1 MGKENRFSK
10 NYAGKSTTEL
20 QNIVGN
26 SDYQIEAQQA
36 ATSELERRKEEEKE
50 LATEE
55 EDTSERVT
63 LSTEKK
69 ENRLTLLLVM
79 SVLALIFRFASRSD
93 SEPTGR
99 FESIGDL
106 VSILIFVALM
116 VYTIIKSI
124 KKMSLLNESIE
135 ISDYS
140 LMIKQDDSTLKFN
153 KQNRPADISRTL
165 NELTITEQNGNEIK
179 VNLEN
184 YSLSYSKSKLLTQK
198 VDELRKNWST
208 E

>member
-1 MGKENRFSK
+1 MEKENPFSK

-36 ATSELERRKEEEKE
+36 ATWELERRKVEEKE

-55 EDTSERVT
+55 DDTSERVT
-63 LSTEKK
+63 FSTEKK

-79 SVLALIFRFASRSD
+79 SVLALIFRFASRSE
-93 SEPTGR
+93 SESTGR

-116 VYTIIKSI
+116 IYTIIKSV
-124 KKMSLLNESIE
+124 KKISLLNESFE

-140 LMIKQDDSTLKFN
+140 LTIKQEDSTLRFT
-153 KQNRPADISRTL
+153 KQNRPAGISRTL
-165 NELTITEQNGNEIK
+165 NELTVIEQNGNEIK
-179 VNLEN
+179 LNLEN